1 MPDSQDCLQRAAPP
15 GVGARTRAVAHQP
28 RPVSQAEHLTAAW
41 SGEGPGSCWGS
52 CNTVTSCNNVTVPSP
67 KFPAGVLTFAWAAA
81 RATLTDLG
89 YEVSVFHATG
99 A

>member
-41 SGEGPGSCWGS
+41 SGDDPGPCWAGKLVLEKLQH
-52 CNTVTSCNNVTVPSP
+52 CN
-67 KFPAGVLTFAWAAA
+67 KL
-81 RATLTDLG
+81 
-89 YEVSVFHATG
+89 
-99 A
+99 